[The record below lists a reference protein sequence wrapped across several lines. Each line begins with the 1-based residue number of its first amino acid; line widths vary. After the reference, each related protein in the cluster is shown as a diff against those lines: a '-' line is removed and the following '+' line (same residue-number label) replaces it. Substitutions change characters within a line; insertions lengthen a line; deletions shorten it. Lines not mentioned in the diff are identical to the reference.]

1 MADMD
6 ATCHGRTLK
15 VLAIETTLRC
25 DQGCVFCGSRAGDL
39 PPGELSFAEL
49 VGVIDQASRMGAT
62 CVEFTGGEPVMRT
75 DWAELV
81 QAASSRGMETTLI
94 TAGGPISADVARR
107 AVAAGLSRFGVSID
121 GPPEIHDRYR
131 RVQGSYER
139 ALRAMSTLREAGI
152 PIACNT
158 HVNAQNWRAL
168 PQLADVLVGLGL
180 CDWQIQLMIPM
191 GRAAQA
197 QSLWLQPFDVL
208 DVIPMI
214 ASLVEE
220 CASRGLE
227 VTASDNV
234 GYFGPHEH
242 TLRRR
247 MSKYGHTI
255 GCGAGVSMIS
265 IDTAG
270 NATGCAALDAGEV
283 CAGNVRT
290 HALRELWD
298 NAPELRIGLSRSH
311 VHGYCAE
318 CYYSRICRGGC
329 TGVAIGL
336 TGQRGDNPYCHHRA
350 LEFARRGLRER
361 LVLRG
366 VETRGRRGHNLF
378 DIQVEPMPAD

>member
-1 MADMD
+1 
-6 ATCHGRTLK
+6 
-15 VLAIETTLRC
+15 
-25 DQGCVFCGSRAGDL
+25 
-39 PPGELSFAEL
+39 
-49 VGVIDQASRMGAT
+49 
-62 CVEFTGGEPVMRT
+62 
-75 DWAELV
+75 
-81 QAASSRGMETTLI
+81 
-94 TAGGPISADVARR
+94 
-107 AVAAGLSRFGVSID
+107 
-121 GPPEIHDRYR
+121 
-131 RVQGSYER
+131 
-139 ALRAMSTLREAGI
+139 MSTLREAGI

-168 PQLADVLVGLGL
+168 PQLADVLVGLGPARWEYSIDDSHGKSRPGAES
-180 CDWQIQLMIPM
+180 C
-191 GRAAQA
+191 GSSHSTCSTSFR
-197 QSLWLQPFDVL
+197 SLHRSSKSVPLAGSKSPRL
-208 DVIPMI
+208 DV
-214 ASLVEE
+214 AHFLDRTSTR
-220 CASRGLE
+220 CAEGCPNT
-227 VTASDNV
+227 VTPLAGGV
-234 GYFGPHEH
+234 
-242 TLRRR
+242 
-247 MSKYGHTI
+247 
-255 GCGAGVSMIS
+255 GVSMIS

-298 NAPELRIGLSRSH
+298 NAPELRIGVSPSH